1 MRLHER
7 LLRIELSRVRLSL
20 LMLSLLLLLLLVLL
34 LLLSIGIRRRSSPA
48 RIVARVLLRLHQHL
62 LQLLRRHT
70 LRQLRNVTIIITSSI
85 RSSSC
90 STTSTHST
98 SHRLSR

>member
-34 LLLSIGIRRRSSPA
+34 LLSIGIRGRSSPA
-48 RIVARVLLRLHQHL
+48 RIIARVLLRLHQNL

-90 STTSTHST
+90 STTTTHST
-98 SHRLSR
+98 GHRLSR